1 MAIFQKEVQTTGI
14 SDRMILGGWE
24 FEALLTISE
33 KNGNAAAIH
42 RGRILSLE
50 ISCCGE
56 VIAFYDGG
64 IWYQTPAEDFEEGK
78 LAREL
83 FIEKWNRPDALK
95 EASEDQ
101 KLF

>member
-1 MAIFQKEVQTTGI
+1 MAIFQKKVQTTGI

-24 FEALLTISE
+24 FEALLTVSE

-56 VIAFYDGG
+56 VIAFFDGG
-64 IWYQTPAEDFEEGK
+64 IWYQIPDENFQEGQ
-78 LAREL
+78 LAREV
-83 FIEKWNRPDALK
+83 FIEKWNKGAK
-95 EASEDQ
+95 
-101 KLF
+101 KH